1 MTTFHYL
8 HQRAMMKLELLSVTI
23 GSLLFAGSALA
34 ETQDPKRRSNMKL
47 ACNLPIASSVVRV
60 AATILLIAGSVWLMS
75 VHPVEAANNAIN
87 LAADQ
92 INSVLP
98 PAMPQQTIVI
108 GTYNGAN
115 QSFGWLLPESYPPG
129 TPEHKK
135 AENGGP
141 VPPQHATNIN
151 SFNVQYRFNVLNRP
165 PGFQLK
171 MTVTDATGR
180 VVEQPATLDSSG
192 ASVSFNAMSGAV
204 QTVKISPGN
213 LTLRIH
219 PHLREQLGAFV
230 VPHLLVAILYDP
242 PGEGSSSS
250 FSNTSTAGTVLSW
263 DFSRTSG
270 MVETVDP
277 NRWME
282 LFNLAVQ
289 GITTAAGVPAAGQV
303 MTTFSRLF
311 AEPTVDTTTMM
322 TRSESSSKGTFF
334 SVTHAFATDNQ
345 NLYPYPGKGDAYI
358 ILHDV
363 LFVYVAKNGKVYL
376 APVACAKGFDK
387 LMPWQL
393 KDYLPPPLVER
404 YLALDPMVTNQPP
417 NRRTLTPT
425 GMRMPQRFR
434 YADSLRCQLVQE
446 TYGYTWEEIQTTG
459 MSQTTTHT
467 VVEKGGGF
475 ITQLTG
481 GGGGAM
487 WGITYTTSVQQI
499 VATEDVASLTVRCA
513 EAPGYWIDVYY
524 DAIFRTLLGVRG
536 DPLTPAGQAALTG
549 TATDAL
555 GRPVPNLRV
564 SLAIGDARYSVHTD
578 NMGNFLFPVATLPRG
593 TGTLIVGASKSP
605 ITYTGSPLRNV
616 RLLVPGGQALPR
628 LPGDI
633 RLRSVEPEEQQSSP
647 SGLVEESKPR

>member
-1 MTTFHYL
+1 MK
-8 HQRAMMKLELLSVTI
+8 RACGPRGT
-23 GSLLFAGSALA
+23 
-34 ETQDPKRRSNMKL
+34 
-47 ACNLPIASSVVRV
+47 SSVVDL
-60 AATILLIAGSVWLMS
+60 ASTILVVAGCIWLIAVN
-75 VHPVEAANNAIN
+75 PVEATNNAIN

-98 PAMPQQTIVI
+98 PPMPQQTIVI
-108 GTYNGAN
+108 GNYNGAN
-115 QSFGWLLPESYPPG
+115 QTFAWLLPETYPPG
-129 TPEHKK
+129 TPEFKK

-141 VPPQHATNIN
+141 VQPQHATNIN
-151 SFNVQYRFNVLNRP
+151 SFNVQYRFNIQNRP

-171 MTVTDATGR
+171 LTMANATGQ
-180 VVEQPATLDSSG
+180 VVEIPATLDSSG
-192 ASVSFNAMSGAV
+192 AFVSFNAVSGDV

-213 LTLRIH
+213 ITLRIH

-250 FSNTSTAGTVLSW
+250 YSNTSTAGTVVSW

-277 NRWME
+277 NKWME

-303 MTTFSRLF
+303 MTTFNRLF
-311 AEPTVDTTTMM
+311 AEPTVDTTTTI

-334 SVTHAFATDNQ
+334 SVTRAFATDNQ

-363 LFVYVAKNGKVYL
+363 LFVYVAKNGRVHL
-376 APVACAKGFDK
+376 APVACSKGFDK
-387 LMPWQL
+387 LMSWQL

-417 NRRTLTPT
+417 NRRALTAMGVRVP
-425 GMRMPQRFR
+425 PRFR
-434 YADSLRCQLVQE
+434 YADSLRCQLVEE
-446 TYGYTWEEIQTTG
+446 TYAYTWEEVQTAG
-459 MSQTTTHT
+459 MSQTTTQT

-499 VATEDVASLTVRCA
+499 TATEDVASLTVRCA
-513 EAPGYWIDVYY
+513 EAPGYWVDVYY

-555 GRPVPNLRV
+555 GRPVPNQRV

-578 NMGNFLFPVATLPRG
+578 SSGNFQFPVASLPPG
-593 TGTLIVGASKSP
+593 TGTIMAGASKIP
-605 ITYTGSPLRNV
+605 ITYAGMPLRNV
-616 RLLVPGGQALPR
+616 KLIVPTGQAVPPVSVPR
-628 LPGDI
+628 FPGDI
-633 RLRSVEPEEQQSSP
+633 RPRSVEPEEQQSP
-647 SGLVEESKPR
+647 STGPAEELKPPQ

>member
-1 MTTFHYL
+1 MKRVCSFLRESTF
-8 HQRAMMKLELLSVTI
+8 Q
-23 GSLLFAGSALA
+23 
-34 ETQDPKRRSNMKL
+34 
-47 ACNLPIASSVVRV
+47 LPAVS
-60 AATILLIAGSVWLMS
+60 TILAIAASIGLVA
-75 VHPVEAANNAIN
+75 VNPVEATNNAIN

-98 PAMPQQTIVI
+98 PPMPQQMIVI
-108 GTYNGAN
+108 GNYNGAN
-115 QSFGWLLPESYPPG
+115 QSFTWLLPETYPPG
-129 TPEHKK
+129 TPEYKK

-141 VPPQHATNIN
+141 VQPQHVTNIN
-151 SFNVQYRFNVLNRP
+151 SFNVQYRLNVMNRP
-165 PGFQLK
+165 PGFQVKLT
-171 MTVTDATGR
+171 MSDANGQP
-180 VVEQPATLDSSG
+180 VEKVATLDSSG
-192 ASVSFNAMSGAV
+192 ATVSFNAVSGAI

-213 LTLRIH
+213 ITLRIH
-219 PHLREQLGAFV
+219 PRLREQLGAFV

-289 GITTAAGVPAAGQV
+289 GMTTAAGVPAAGQA
-303 MTTFSRLF
+303 MSTFSRLF
-311 AEPTVDTTTMM
+311 AEPTVDTTTTM

-334 SVTHAFATDNQ
+334 SVTRAFATDNQ
-345 NLYPYPGKGDAYI
+345 NNYPYPGKGDAYI

-376 APVACAKGFDK
+376 APVACSKGFDK

-393 KDYLPPPLVER
+393 KDYLPPLLVER

-417 NRRTLTPT
+417 NRRALSPM
-425 GMRMPQRFR
+425 GVRFPPRFR
-434 YADSLRCQLVQE
+434 YADSLRCQLVEE
-446 TYGYTWEEIQTTG
+446 TYAYTWEEVQTAG
-459 MSQTTTHT
+459 MSQTTTQT

-487 WGITYTTSVQQI
+487 WGVTYTTSVQQI
-499 VATEDVASLTVRCA
+499 AATEDVASLTVKCA
-513 EAPGYWIDVYY
+513 EAPGYWVDVYY

-555 GRPVPNLRV
+555 GRPVPNQRV
-564 SLAIGDARYSVHTD
+564 SLEIGDAKYSVHTD
-578 NMGNFLFPVATLPRG
+578 NSGNFQFPVGALPRG
-593 TGTLIVGASKSP
+593 TGALSVGVTKTP
-605 ITYTGSPLRNV
+605 ITYAGIPLRNV
-616 RLLVPGGQALPR
+616 KLIVPSGQVTPPVPVPR

-633 RLRSVEPEEQQSSP
+633 RLRSVEPEQQQSP
-647 SGLVEESKPR
+647 STGPVEESKPPQ